1 MKCARFLLF
10 PLAACF
16 AWGQAATF
24 SQAPPAAQPAPA
36 APQQYKPEE
45 LCTIAGI
52 VRNAVTGEPLKKA
65 EVMLMRVDP
74 RNPQPPA
81 RTATNAE
88 GRFAMKAI
96 EPGQYRLSVTR
107 NGFVRTEY
115 GARRPGSF
123 MSGTTLSLSKGQTL
137 DTIEFRLSPHS
148 VITGRVLDE
157 DGDPVM
163 GASVQLVRPRYFQG
177 RKQMLPMSN
186 AMTNDLGEYR
196 LFGVAPG
203 KYYLSVTGRQGYD
216 FAVNRSASSKP
227 EEGYAPTY
235 YPGAEDIASAT
246 QLNVPVGRTI
256 QGVDVTLRKTLTF
269 RVKGKVIGA
278 PSGSTRPVMISLAP
292 KDEDSMSAMMRT
304 VRSSSRKDGEFEISG
319 VRLGSYV
326 LQALYMEGPNESLSG
341 RLAIEVTDHDLD
353 NLTVNLSPGGEVQ
366 GSVRI
371 EGEGSSPNVRD
382 LYVYLQPR
390 SRSYMMGNTSA
401 RVKEGGAFTIPNA
414 PQDLFDVRV
423 NGAPPEFYVKSIR
436 LGEIDVLENGL
447 DLTQTGS
454 ASGLD
459 IVLSPTAA
467 QLEGSVVDE
476 KGDPVRGAAV
486 ILRPT
491 KAEPAAL
498 VSQMLKFITTDQNG
512 TFRMQGITPGEYNL
526 ISFDGVD
533 TLEAQD
539 PDLLQEHSADA
550 VKLVLRDNAR
560 ETKQLKVIALQDK
573 P

>member
-1 MKCARFLLF
+1 MKLACSLLF
-10 PLAACF
+10 PLVTGL
-16 AWGQAATF
+16 AWGQGVTL
-24 SQAPPAAQPAPA
+24 SQAPPTAQPAPA

-45 LCTIAGI
+45 LCAIAGI

-74 RNPQPPA
+74 LNPQPPA
-81 RTATNAE
+81 RTSTSAE
-88 GRFAMKAI
+88 GKFAMKAI

-123 MSGTTLSLSKGQTL
+123 MTGTTLNLSRGQTL

-148 VITGRVLDE
+148 VITGRIVDE

-163 GASVQLVRPRYFQG
+163 GASVQLVRPRYYQG

-246 QLNVPVGRTI
+246 QLNVPLGRAI
-256 QGVDVTLRKTLTF
+256 QGVDVTLRKTITF
-269 RVKGKVIGA
+269 RLKGKVIGA

-304 VRSSSRKDGEFEISG
+304 VRSASGKDGEFEISG

-341 RLAIEVTDHDLD
+341 RLAVEVAGRDLD
-353 NLTVNLSPGGEVQ
+353 NLTVNVSPGGEVQ

-371 EGEGSSPNVRD
+371 EGEGSLNVRD
-382 LYVYLQPR
+382 LYVYLQPG

-414 PQDLFDVRV
+414 PLDLFDVRV
-423 NGAPPEFYVKSIR
+423 NGAPPEFYLKSVR
-436 LGEIDVLENGL
+436 LGEIDVLGNGL
-447 DLTQTGS
+447 DLTQTGG

-467 QLEGSVVDE
+467 QLEGAVIDE

-491 KAEPAAL
+491 RTEPAAL
-498 VSQMLKFITTDQNG
+498 VTRLLKFITTDQNG
-512 TFRMQGITPGEYNL
+512 TFRIQSITPGEYNL

-533 TLEAQD
+533 MLEAQD
-539 PDLLQEHSADA
+539 PDLFQEHSAAA
-550 VKLVLRDNAR
+550 VKLVLKDGSK
-560 ETKQLKVIALQDK
+560 ETKQLKVVSLQDK

>member
-1 MKCARFLLF
+1 MRPARFLLF
-10 PLAACF
+10 PLVTGL
-16 AWGQAATF
+16 AWGQAVTL
-24 SQAPPAAQPAPA
+24 SQAPPIAQPAPA

-52 VRNAVTGEPLKKA
+52 VRNAVTGEPLRKA
-65 EVMLMRVDP
+65 EVMLMRVEP

-81 RTATNAE
+81 RTSTNAE

-107 NGFVRTEY
+107 NGFVRSEY
-115 GARRPGSF
+115 GARKPGSL
-123 MSGTTLSLSKGQTL
+123 MGGTTLSLSKGQTL

-148 VITGRVLDE
+148 VITGRIVDE

-203 KYYLSVTGRQGYD
+203 KYYLSVTGRQSYNY
-216 FAVNRSASSKP
+216 AVDRTASSKP

-235 YPGAEDIASAT
+235 YPGVENIASAT
-246 QLNVPVGRTI
+246 QLNVPLGRAI

-269 RVKGKVIGA
+269 RVKGKVTGA
-278 PSGSTRPVMISLAP
+278 PSGSNRPVMISLTA
-292 KDEDSMSAMMRT
+292 KDEDMLSGMPRMMSSANRQN
-304 VRSSSRKDGEFEISG
+304 GEFELSG

-326 LQALYMEGPNESLSG
+326 LQAVSPEGPNEVMSG
-341 RLAIEVTDHDLD
+341 RLVIEVTDHDLD
-353 NLTVNLSPGGEVQ
+353 NLTVSLSPGGEVQ
-366 GSVRI
+366 GSIRM
-371 EGEGSSPNVRD
+371 EGEGSLNMRD
-382 LYVYLQPR
+382 LSVYLQPGTR
-390 SRSYMMGNTSA
+390 SFMMGNTNV
-401 RVKEGGAFTIPNA
+401 RVKEDGAFVIPNA

-423 NGAPPEFYVKSIR
+423 SGAPPEFYVKSIR
-436 LGEIDVLENGL
+436 LGEIDVLGNGL
-447 DLTQTGS
+447 DLTQSAS

-476 KGDPVRGAAV
+476 KGDPVRGATV
-486 ILRPT
+486 TLRPT
-491 KAEPAAL
+491 KSEPAAL
-498 VSQMLKFITTDQNG
+498 VSQLLKSITTDQNG
-512 TFRMQGITPGEYNL
+512 AFRIRSITPGEYNL
-526 ISFDGVD
+526 LAFDGVD

-539 PDLLQEHSADA
+539 PDLFQEHSADA
-550 VKLVLRDNAR
+550 VKLVLKDSAR
-560 ETKQLKVIALQDK
+560 ETKQLKVVSLQDK